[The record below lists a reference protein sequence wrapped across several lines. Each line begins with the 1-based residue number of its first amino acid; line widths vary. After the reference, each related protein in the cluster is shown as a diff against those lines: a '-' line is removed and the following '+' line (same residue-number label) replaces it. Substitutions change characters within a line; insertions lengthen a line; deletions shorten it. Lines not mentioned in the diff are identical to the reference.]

1 MFTTRRDTL
10 STRSRERLAVRRLR
24 EVLSQ
29 ERGKLEGQI
38 AKSLETVQLMD
49 RQQEELKRM
58 LNTKRLTNQ

>member
-1 MFTTRRDTL
+1 
-10 STRSRERLAVRRLR
+10 LR